1 MVVIEKQPK
10 RDILYPKYVFHTVL
24 RMKNLKNR
32 EEFFTKQYH
41 SKCSPRNFEGL
52 KKKIDLCCYYESST
66 SLIWSNLVHV
76 PKPLCCGMNIQ
87 NFLHIYKTLSD
98 EHLSKKLEGW
108 DFSFRND
115 RSFCKFGSVSLVTL
129 NLYDVLLILLT
140 PPYINY
146 RQLSVLS
153 VFKNA
158 S

>member
-1 MVVIEKQPK
+1 
-10 RDILYPKYVFHTVL
+10 
-24 RMKNLKNR
+24 MKNLKNR
-32 EEFFTKQYH
+32 EEFFTKRYH

-115 RSFCKFGSVSLVTL
+115 RSFCKFGSVSQLHIQRRILSFFYLVTL
-129 NLYDVLLILLT
+129 NFYDVLLILLT
-140 PPYINY
+140 PPYINF